1 MITIKEVNSKNKL
14 LKFIKFP
21 FKLYKNSK
29 FWVPPI
35 IDQEIENF
43 DKEKNP
49 NIKQSKT
56 NLFLAYNESKV
67 VGRIIAIINNYEVE
81 VIKIKKIR

>member
-1 MITIKEVNSKNKL
+1 MITIKEVNSKNEL

-43 DKEKNP
+43 DIEKNP
-49 NIKQSKT
+49 NIKEASGRD
-56 NLFLAYNESKV
+56 AYVPTTKSEFAFTK
-67 VGRIIAIINNYEVE
+67 
-81 VIKIKKIR
+81 